1 MSNYRQISTL
11 SGLNKCFEKISHRL
25 IPFIKIFKLISRNQF
40 GFKMSVSITN
50 AIFELNEFINASL
63 KANEFVICVFL
74 DIKKAF
80 DSVSHS
86 ILLNKIYKMGFRGRI
101 HSFLSSYLTDR
112 CQYVI
117 VDDCVSRELK
127 ILHGVP
133 HGSVLGPLFFNLFID
148 DIVNTV
154 SSDKTIL
161 LTDNTFYCSLQ
172 SH

>member
-1 MSNYRQISTL
+1 
-11 SGLNKCFEKISHRL
+11 
-25 IPFIKIFKLISRNQF
+25 
-40 GFKMSVSITN
+40 
-50 AIFELNEFINASL
+50 
-63 KANEFVICVFL
+63 
-74 DIKKAF
+74 
-80 DSVSHS
+80 
-86 ILLNKIYKMGFRGRI
+86 MGFRGRI

-133 HGSVLGPLFFNLFID
+133 HGSVLGPLFFNFFID

-161 LTDNTFYCSLQ
+161 LTDDTVVCVKDKIFLLQFTESLMI
-172 SH
+172 SIIG